1 MVIDLLSKRVIFRL
15 DTLVLTCQSLFLMCE
30 TALLNL
36 QFILLADALCNFL
49 NADFRIVLPL
59 GLYPLQKELDCSFF
73 LIEYSL
79 LRFLLS
85 LFFTQQP
92 PLP

>member
-1 MVIDLLSKRVIFRL
+1 MAFRFYSLTIQFIESFLALQAKCTQVIIDLLSKRVIFRL

-59 GLYPLQKELDCSFF
+59 
-73 LIEYSL
+73 
-79 LRFLLS
+79 
-85 LFFTQQP
+85 
-92 PLP
+92 